1 MFRIQQLK
9 QLLED
14 STSDDDGS
22 SSSSSE
28 DKEKHKKKKKKE
40 KHKKKKKEKKKKKK
54 RKHKS
59 SKSNESSDSEWREPG
74 LFNILFSQTRHC
86 GQRWEDRGGR
96 RGRRRTGETPGGR
109 GCGVPGA
116 GSHLPSRE
124 DASCAS
130 PGASSGHAWLQAGE
144 LFPLCSS
151 LLIPVG
157 PNSLEMPRAG
167 RPDEGS
173 LWGAPPRC
181 CRRFNL
187 QGGATCVELRPDF
200 PLLLRIIKA
209 HYLFFKCI
217 YFFLNACTCSKFKRY
232 LRFNYETSISF
243 LPQLPSSL
251 SQWLPVLPVSCDIFQ
266 EYCLHHKQA

>member
-1 MFRIQQLK
+1 MIFSPSLLFLYFYLKIFFKLSWIWFFDQSYVFRIQQLK

-59 SKSNESSDSEWREPG
+59 SKSNESSDSEWRS
-74 LFNILFSQTRHC
+74 LACSTFSSQKPNTVAKDERT
-86 GQRWEDRGGR
+86 RGGR
-96 RGRRRTGETPGGR
+96 RSRRGTGETPRGR
-109 GCGVPGA
+109 GCRGPG
-116 GSHLPSRE
+116 SPLPSRE
-124 DASCAS
+124 DVSCVL

-167 RPDEGS
+167 RPDEGR
-173 LWGAPPRC
+173 LWGAPLRG
-181 CRRFNL
+181 CRRFHL
-187 QGGATCVELRPDF
+187 QGGATCVELRLDF

-209 HYLFFKCI
+209 HYLLKKKKIKSWC
-217 YFFLNACTCSKFKRY
+217 LG
-232 LRFNYETSISF
+232 
-243 LPQLPSSL
+243 LPSWS
-251 SQWLPVLPVSCDIFQ
+251 SG
-266 EYCLHHKQA
+266 

>member
-1 MFRIQQLK
+1 MTRAWLVQHS
-9 QLLED
+9 LL
-14 STSDDDGS
+14 TNQTLWPKMRGPWRKAGS
-22 SSSSSE
+22 E
-28 DKEKHKKKKKKE
+28 T
-40 KHKKKKKEKKKKKK
+40 
-54 RKHKS
+54 
-59 SKSNESSDSEWREPG
+59 NWR
-74 LFNILFSQTRHC
+74 
-86 GQRWEDRGGR
+86 DAR
-96 RGRRRTGETPGGR
+96 RAGVWGPRR
-109 GCGVPGA
+109 

-124 DASCAS
+124 DSSCAL

-173 LWGAPPRC
+173 LCC
-181 CRRFNL
+181 CRFHL